1 MFTLKNNGK
10 IALQNNCNC
19 LLEIHLC
26 HLSSHSSR
34 DTVPSNQHLHYA
46 PLPTDPP
53 PSLPP
58 PYFDAVANKGAGMV
72 GGGDVRSRP
81 HTHTCTPS
89 HIRSTNRIQKALH
102 TTCSLFSLLLSD
114 DQYIYIHLE
123 VYSVT
128 RFSSL
133 FRWYNSN
140 QKWPPYSN
148 DQMLYL

>member
-53 PSLPP
+53 PTLMPLLIRGPGWWEEGMS
-58 PYFDAVANKGAGMV
+58 GAG
-72 GGGDVRSRP
+72 P
-81 HTHTCTPS
+81 THTHAPPRT
-89 HIRSTNRIQKALH
+89 H
-102 TTCSLFSLLLSD
+102 THGTHTL
-114 DQYIYIHLE
+114 
-123 VYSVT
+123 VSVV
-128 RFSSL
+128 
-133 FRWYNSN
+133 
-140 QKWPPYSN
+140 
-148 DQMLYL
+148 